1 MGLFATLLNRV
12 NQFPMSAPE
21 GPDDYSDS
29 NHILLSFDMIDMDMK
44 KLQRTE
50 DKIQMVKDFKKIT
63 RESGLNIYMHGWL
76 FVQIEQFLNLDSYF
90 WQAAGISMLVVFDIS
105 YQPLACSSLL
115 MSIGIA
121 VEFVAHPI
129 AAFEFASGNRRERL
143 ADAMRRTALPVLEGA
158 VSSFLGFSFL

>member
-90 WQAAGISMLVVFDIS
+90 WQAAGISMLVVFAVSLLLGMSWCSAALIAMFAVTLS
-105 YQPLACSSLL
+105 RLSNSPLA
-115 MSIGIA
+115 IG
-121 VEFVAHPI
+121 
-129 AAFEFASGNRRERL
+129 ASGWR
-143 ADAMRRTALPVLEGA
+143 MRCGVRPSLC
-158 VSSFLGFSFL
+158 SK